1 VAKRGWPRN
10 GGRASV
16 LRMTHAVIGF
26 LSRQGRPLW
35 SLLLFMAALVLLLL
49 LNAQGHFRS
58 AAGELGPNFWPQ
70 VWLGALLALSALDFV
85 VELRKA
91 RAPAPAQARPRE
103 NLRLVVIGTLAVAG
117 YALAMTLIGFALA
130 TAIFLA
136 GFAAL
141 GGYRNMPVLALIA
154 VASTV
159 ALLYLFVEVV
169 YISLPLGAG
178 PFVEMNV
185 ALYRLLGIF

>member
-1 VAKRGWPRN
+1 
-10 GGRASV
+10 
-16 LRMTHAVIGF
+16 MTHAVIGF

-35 SLLLFMAALVLLLL
+35 SLLLFVGALVLLLE
-49 LNAQGHFRS
+49 LNAEGHFRS

-70 VWLGALLALSALDFV
+70 VWLGALLALSAFDFI

-91 RAPAPAQARPRE
+91 RAPPPVPQARPHE

-117 YALAMTLIGFALA
+117 YALAMTLIGFAPA
-130 TAIFLA
+130 TAVFLIA
-136 GFAAL
+136 FSAL
-141 GGYRNMPVLALIA
+141 GGYRKLPVLASIA
-154 VASTV
+154 LLSTLV
-159 ALLYLFVEVV
+159 LLYLFVQVV

-185 ALYRLLGIF
+185 MLYRLLGIF

>member
-1 VAKRGWPRN
+1 
-10 GGRASV
+10 
-16 LRMTHAVIGF
+16 MTHAALEF
-26 LSRQGRPLW
+26 LARKGRAAW
-35 SLLLFMAALVLLLL
+35 SLLLFIAALALLLV

-85 VELRKA
+85 VQLRKT
-91 RAPAPAQARPRE
+91 RAPPQAPARPRE

-141 GGYRNMPVLALIA
+141 GGYRNMGVLASIA
-154 VASTV
+154 VLSTIV
-159 ALLYLFVEVV
+159 LLYLFVQVV

>member
-1 VAKRGWPRN
+1 
-10 GGRASV
+10 
-16 LRMTHAVIGF
+16 MTHAALEF
-26 LSRQGRPLW
+26 LARKGRAAW
-35 SLLLFMAALVLLLL
+35 SLLLFIAALALLLV

-85 VELRKA
+85 VQLRKM
-91 RAPAPAQARPRE
+91 RAPPQARPHE
-103 NLRLVVIGTLAVAG
+103 TLWLIVIGTLAVAG

-141 GGYRNMPVLALIA
+141 GGYRNMGVLASIA
-154 VASTV
+154 VLSTIV
-159 ALLYLFVEVV
+159 LLYLFVQVV

>member
-1 VAKRGWPRN
+1 
-10 GGRASV
+10 
-16 LRMTHAVIGF
+16 MTHAALEF
-26 LSRQGRPLW
+26 LAGKGRAAW
-35 SLLLFMAALVLLLL
+35 SLLLFIAALVLLLV

-70 VWLGALLALSALDFV
+70 LWLGALLALSALDFV
-85 VELRKA
+85 VQLRKT
-91 RAPAPAQARPRE
+91 RAPPQAPAQARPRE

-141 GGYRNMPVLALIA
+141 GGYRNMGVLASIA
-154 VASTV
+154 VLSTIV
-159 ALLYLFVEVV
+159 LLYLFVQVV